1 MLEGEENVAYNVIT
15 QAIGT
20 AVGTADPRA
29 HYGLQV
35 FGHDQG
41 TAWVEKVVVPLWCH
55 YLGAQTK
62 LQYRTMKV

>member
-15 QAIGT
+15 QAIGD

-29 HYGLQV
+29 HYALQV

-41 TAWVEKVVVPLWCH
+41 TAWVEKGVAPL
-55 YLGAQTK
+55 
-62 LQYRTMKV
+62 